1 MSKFIRSTLI
11 LFVTAGITACASAGT
26 TTLPDDGGAGSAGQA
41 VSTSERWPIRTR
53 EHLDTWLHGY
63 AMIQDDTSLV
73 PLFKRG
79 YKTEMRAMRTRAS
92 VSTQLDANMAALR
105 ARFVIN
111 PALGNAHFLP
121 LQFASPESMR
131 QGKSVV

>member
-26 TTLPDDGGAGSAGQA
+26 TTLPDDGGAGSADQT

-63 AMIQDDTSLV
+63 GEQAIVAIINNGKTSDMPGQAGQLSEAQIHV
-73 PLFKRG
+73 LTGYVWGLSNTAPL
-79 YKTEMRAMRTRAS
+79 
-92 VSTQLDANMAALR
+92 
-105 ARFVIN
+105 AR
-111 PALGNAHFLP
+111 P
-121 LQFASPESMR
+121 
-131 QGKSVV
+131 